1 MHVFFFQISITVI
14 PLAKWN
20 IQYIQPAFHCRMYNK
35 SCVSTSYDIPPDA
48 IQLAA
53 FSRRI
58 QDKVPLQTTI
68 KSKNREMIV
77 RTGL

>member
-1 MHVFFFQISITVI
+1 MFFFQISITAI

-20 IQYIQPAFHCRMYNK
+20 IQYIKPTFQCRMYNK
-35 SCVSTSYDIPPDA
+35 SCVSTTYDIPPDA
-48 IQLAA
+48 IQLAS

-58 QDKVPLQTTI
+58 QDKVLLQTTI
-68 KSKNREMIV
+68 KIKNREMIV

>member
-1 MHVFFFQISITVI
+1 
-14 PLAKWN
+14 
-20 IQYIQPAFHCRMYNK
+20 MYNK
-35 SCVSTSYDIPPDA
+35 SCLSTTYDIPPDA

-58 QDKVPLQTTI
+58 QDKVFLQSTI
-68 KSKNREMIV
+68 KSKNREMIL